1 MKAFFSPITNPL
13 GLVRPV
19 LLGTIGSGSPRFL
32 RWSYPVL
39 VALLLLGVLASNAF
53 AADDFLKPAE
63 EGLTSL
69 RTQIV
74 GIASGIFALGI
85 VAFGVWSAMM
95 QRIAWERLWTFI
107 LAAIFVTVGPTG
119 ISYLFDTFGSGK

>member
-1 MKAFFSPITNPL
+1 MKALSSITNPL

-19 LLGTIGSGSPRFL
+19 LLGTVGSSSPRFL

-39 VALLLLGVLASNAF
+39 VALLLLAVLASNAF

-95 QRIAWERLWTFI
+95 QRIAWDRLWTFI